1 MKFVNQYISTVKK
14 NVYKITFSE
23 EDIKIIEKYI
33 IHEKT
38 SHSRPLTI
46 NDLYL
51 IRITTK
57 ENFPRNMTYFPI
69 DDRNY
74 YHYIRNPFNFIL
86 GYKEYNIGKYKNI
99 DYGGKVEQNSMHKN
113 KIISYWFR
121 DTKHLSING
130 LASNIYNFGSIN
142 HIFDNG
148 DFIIIEPL
156 KNRINDPRLI
166 IINPVDTFFDLH
178 DSEMKI
184 GNDAICIINES
195 LYQTLDPTTLE
206 NIGNRKV
213 FLFNSNAST
222 ATDIVLLF
230 LGVLPQ
236 HSVNQ
241 SRLEPEY
248 YFIDKKEISDEK
260 YIQDFQMLIED
271 VSQTYLQK
279 SYLNLPP
286 EIVKQ
291 RKEYWQEMIGVP
303 GILHSETPY
312 FKQEQK
318 KDEQAR
324 IKTYQDYM
332 LGMIPFVTD
341 KVSEESIK
349 MVISSIEE
357 DVKERNCLPIEETF
371 FSTYQKYE
379 DTLLNIMLDLSYPTF
394 QKYTTEFNQKR
405 LQKINKNRIG

>member
-1 MKFVNQYISTVKK
+1 
-14 NVYKITFSE
+14 
-23 EDIKIIEKYI
+23 
-33 IHEKT
+33 
-38 SHSRPLTI
+38 
-46 NDLYL
+46 
-51 IRITTK
+51 
-57 ENFPRNMTYFPI
+57 
-69 DDRNY
+69 
-74 YHYIRNPFNFIL
+74 
-86 GYKEYNIGKYKNI
+86 
-99 DYGGKVEQNSMHKN
+99 
-113 KIISYWFR
+113 
-121 DTKHLSING
+121 
-130 LASNIYNFGSIN
+130 
-142 HIFDNG
+142 
-148 DFIIIEPL
+148 
-156 KNRINDPRLI
+156 
-166 IINPVDTFFDLH
+166 
-178 DSEMKI
+178 MKI
-184 GNDAICIINES
+184 GDDAICIINES

-213 FLFNSNAST
+213 FLFNGNAST
-222 ATDIVLLF
+222 ATDIVLLS
-230 LGVLPQ
+230 LGILPQ

-286 EIVKQ
+286 EIVKH
-291 RKEYWQEMIGVP
+291 RKEHWQEMIGVP